1 MASQVTGAGLLEH
14 FREVLPSIRAILLYG
29 SHVKGYADERSD
41 IDICLILHES
51 ADRAPVYGR
60 ILTAGDRY
68 DIVIFDEIPWYL
80 RGGVLEAHTVLYA
93 DDPDDL
99 DFWLYRQ
106 RAVWQDMKHRQMPV
120 SSEDLLRRVRS

>member
-1 MASQVTGAGLLEH
+1 MAPRITELLEH
-14 FREVLPSIRAILLYG
+14 FREVLPSIRGGILIYG

-60 ILTAGDRY
+60 MLTAGERY

-80 RGGVLEAHTVLYA
+80 RGGAVLEAHAVLYA
-93 DDPDDL
+93 DNPDDL
-99 DFWLYRQ
+99 DYWLYRQ
-106 RAVWQDMKHRQMPV
+106 LAVWRDMKHRQVPV
-120 SSEDLLRRVRS
+120 SSGDLLRRVRS

>member
-1 MASQVTGAGLLEH
+1 MASQITGTGLLEH
-14 FREVLPSIRAILLYG
+14 FREVLPSIKGILIYG

-51 ADRAPVYGR
+51 ADRTPVYR
-60 ILTAGDRY
+60 RMLTAGERY

-80 RGGVLEAHTVLYA
+80 RGAVLEAHTVLYA
-93 DDPDDL
+93 EDPGDL

-106 RAVWQDMKHRQMPV
+106 RAVWKDMKRRQMPV
-120 SSEDLLRRVRS
+120 PPGDLLRRIPS